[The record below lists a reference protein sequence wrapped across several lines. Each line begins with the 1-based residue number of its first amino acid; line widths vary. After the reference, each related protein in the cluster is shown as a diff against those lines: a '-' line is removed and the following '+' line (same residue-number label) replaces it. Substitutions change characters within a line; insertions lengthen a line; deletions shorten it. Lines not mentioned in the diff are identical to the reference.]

1 MKKQSKFKDFL
12 SSKHFSLIIVNALLI
27 LLFQIL
33 SKGSFLTAL
42 NIRAIFNG
50 MVICSF
56 FAVGVGY
63 LMLYGFMDLSVGSTG
78 SLAGALLTYMI
89 MQMNCN
95 VWVAIISALV
105 VGTIFGFIN
114 ALLVNEFNFQPFIVT
129 LGMSSVSSGL
139 AYVLVSSQG
148 MRVESAV
155 LKWIGNTKYFNRL
168 LPVTVII
175 AIIFFVIY
183 GIILAKT
190 EFGRTIYLCGGNK
203 EAARLCGLHPKRLS
217 YILFSNCG
225 FLSAVCG
232 VLVTAR
238 VGTAYA
244 TALSSYQF
252 TGLTAAMLGGI
263 AFGGG
268 SGDMFGCFLGML
280 IISLF
285 NTGTA
290 ILSIDSNIATVFNGI
305 LLVVALAIDAINARR
320 TAKNWV
326 KKSLAETSNN

>member
-1 MKKQSKFKDFL
+1 MKKESKFREFL
-12 SSKHFSLIIVNALLI
+12 GSKHFSLIIVNLLLI
-27 LLFQIL
+27 LIFEVL
-33 SKGSFLTAL
+33 SKGAFLTPL
-42 NIRAIFNG
+42 YVRAIFNG

-56 FAVGVGY
+56 FAVGVGF
-63 LMLYGFMDLSVGSTG
+63 LMLYGFIDLSVGSIG
-78 SLAGALLTYMI
+78 SLAGAVLTFTI
-89 MQMNCN
+89 MQMGFN
-95 VWVAIISALV
+95 VWIAMLSALI
-105 VGTIFGFIN
+105 VGTFFGFLN
-114 ALLVNEFNFQPFIVT
+114 ALLVNRFGFQPFIVT
-129 LGMSSVSSGL
+129 LGMSSVCSGL

-148 MRVESAV
+148 MRVEDAL

-175 AIIFFVIY
+175 AMIFFIVY

-190 EFGRTIYLCGGNK
+190 KFGRTIYLCGGNK
-203 EAARLCGLHPKRLS
+203 AAARLCGLHPKKLS
-217 YILFSNCG
+217 YILFANCG

-232 VLVTAR
+232 ILVTAR
-238 VGTAYA
+238 VGTSYA
-244 TALSSYQF
+244 TALSAYQF

-290 ILSIDSNIATVFNGI
+290 ILSIDSNIATVFNGL
-305 LLVVALAIDAINARR
+305 LLVIALAIDAVNARR

-326 KKSLAETSNN
+326 KKSLAS